1 MLEVECGFDSDYYRT
16 GQDELELSGPTLS
29 IRVEQVGRVVP
40 AERKSGP
47 CDALVDTGADKSCID
62 IDLAKKLELEICDT
76 QTVNG
81 VHGPQQ
87 TDYYAALIDIPGLSC
102 VRIMH
107 LAGLPLARSSF
118 PHEFLIGRDI
128 LRWFVLIYEGD
139 TGRVVIRRRSQ
150 AEGER

>member
-29 IRVEQVGRVVP
+29 IRVEQVGRVAP

-102 VRIMH
+102 MRIMH

-139 TGRVVIRRRSQ
+139 TGRAVIRRRSL